1 MKGEV
6 EGMKGEVEQEVE
18 EGEWGRSTSPRN
30 ERREEKRKGR
40 VR

>member
-18 EGEWGRSTSPRN
+18 EGEWGRGLVSS
-30 ERREEKRKGR
+30 E
-40 VR
+40 